1 MTVSRADRRRM
12 DKHQP
17 SVDRVTE
24 ADAKFFERWP
34 NRQHR
39 IRLAAAAEIAQN
51 AILADGEDLT
61 PVPGARWIV
70 MVKQVKPGVRMR
82 AFAQATGIDDLD
94 LDESEARDLY
104 NAKVRLGSRLRAI
117 EEDVRAAVTG
127 ARK

>member
-1 MTVSRADRRRM
+1 MTMSRADRRRM